1 MKNRDFINQADLDSI
16 LQLTRKNKGIKF
28 SFEEGKVLQE
38 ISVADEN
45 LNDISFQDTILKKCK
60 FKNIDLSR
68 VNFYNSKLLDV
79 EFENCEDT
87 EEMKVQLKEKSTYKI
102 IEVIGNNEKDTIE
115 IKRNRRKPKEQTVYE
130 KIKEIIPQSEIDEI
144 IGKK

>member
-130 KIKEIIPQSEIDEI
+130 KIKGGIPQSEIDEI

>member
-1 MKNRDFINQADLDSI
+1 MKNRDFINQADLDWI

-28 SFEEGKVLQE
+28 SFEKGKILQE
-38 ISVADEN
+38 ISVANEN
-45 LNDISFQDTILKKCK
+45 LNDISFEDTILKNCK

-68 VNFYNSKLLDV
+68 VNFYNSKLLNV

-87 EEMKVQLKEKSTYKI
+87 EEMEEQLQAKSSYRIIIIRGEKE
-102 IEVIGNNEKDTIE
+102 NNTIE
-115 IKRNRRKPKEQTVYE
+115 IKRNRRKPQEQTVYD
-130 KIKEIIPQSEIDEI
+130 KIKGDIPQSEIDEI